1 MIQLTME
8 CCLVMQLADDANSEC
23 CTLVAT
29 RRRLQSWTPIHWFL
43 VLQWQMR
50 HMCNLQCDF
59 TMRILSA
66 AHFGQLNKP
75 FYTPTL
81 LHTNPFTHRRFYTQ
95 TLLHTKA
102 FTVFYTQTP
111 FSHKI
116 AFTHTRAKGL
126 RADLQN
132 RNFTSVFDTRP
143 SFRAKGLRANLRNRN
158 FTTRLD
164 IKTYESEQSAAN
176 AMSSYKKYHFTAVLA
191 HRSSFCAKG
200 LPPREKSQFHCS
212 FGRSKLVSCERLP
225 LRL

>member
-23 CTLVAT
+23 CTTCSDQAAVAILNPDSLVSRAAVADAT
-29 RRRLQSWTPIHWFL
+29 HLQLAMWFHDANSECCTF
-43 VLQWQMR
+43 R
-50 HMCNLQCDF
+50 
-59 TMRILSA
+59 SA
-66 AHFGQLNKP
+66 Q
-75 FYTPTL
+75 
-81 LHTNPFTHRRFYTQ
+81 Q
-95 TLLHTKA
+95 TLLHTDP
-102 FTVFYTQTP
+102 FTHKPFYTQTILHRRFYIQKLLQSFTHP

-176 AMSSYKKYHFTAVLA
+176 AMSSYKKYHFTAVLDD
-191 HRSSFCAKG
+191 RSSFCAKG
-200 LPPREKSQFHCS
+200 LPPRE
-212 FGRSKLVSCERLP
+212 
-225 LRL
+225 